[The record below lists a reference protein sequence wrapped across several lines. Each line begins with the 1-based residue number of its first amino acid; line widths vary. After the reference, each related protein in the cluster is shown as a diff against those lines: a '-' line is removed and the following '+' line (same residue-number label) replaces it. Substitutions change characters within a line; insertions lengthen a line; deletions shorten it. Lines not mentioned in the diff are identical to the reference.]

1 MKLLLV
7 DKREIFREGLS
18 CLLASQPDIEV
29 VVACGSGTE
38 AIEKVSRL
46 QPDVIILDTEI
57 EDGSPDVVCRI
68 RKSLPN
74 SAQILMLTHSEE
86 HRDLFDALK
95 CGARGYLTKDATIGD
110 LVKAVNV
117 IAEGGVV
124 ISPPMASKVLQ
135 ELSSLNTTEQ
145 AKPADY
151 ELQLTKREKE
161 VLTLIGRGATNREI
175 ANTLSIAENTV
186 KVHLR
191 NIMEKLHVQSRLKAA
206 LIAKGTTLD
215 EVNEA
220 QKDQGSRK

>member
-1 MKLLLV
+1 MNLLLV

-117 IAEGGVV
+117 IAEGGVI
-124 ISPPMASKVLQ
+124 ISPPMASKMLQ
-135 ELSSLNTTEQ
+135 EFNSLNTAGET
-145 AKPADY
+145 KPADY

-161 VLTLIGRGATNREI
+161 VLTLIGGGATNREI

-191 NIMEKLHVQSRLKAA
+191 NIMEKLHVQSRLQAA
-206 LIAKGTTLD
+206 LMARGKGFD
-215 EVNEA
+215 GEVT
-220 QKDQGSRK
+220 KK